1 MNVERNSDPEGRAAR
16 HAALGD
22 PSRLRIVD
30 LLTLGDLSPSEIRA
44 SLGLPSNL
52 VAHHLNVL
60 ESVGMVERSRSEA
73 DRRRSYVRLTEAALT
88 GLTPGRTE
96 RARRVVFVCTANS
109 ARSQLA
115 AALWATHSSIPAASG
130 GTHPADRIAPGA
142 VATAERHALT
152 LPAGAPQRL
161 DAVLT
166 GSDFVITVCDTAHE
180 EIGVTGDLHW
190 SIPDPVRAGTDD
202 AFDSA
207 YIELERRIS
216 ELAPRLTDH

>member
-1 MNVERNSDPEGRAAR
+1 MEDRAAR

-44 SLGLPSNL
+44 TLGLPSNL

-73 DRRRSYVRLTEAALT
+73 DRRRSYVRLTEAALAD
-88 GLTPGRTE
+88 LAPGRTE
-96 RARRVVFVCTANS
+96 RAQRVVFVCTANS

-115 AALWATHSSIPAASG
+115 AALWATHSTIPAASG
-130 GTHPADRIAPGA
+130 GTHPAERIAPGA

-152 LPAGAPQRL
+152 LSAGSPQAL
-161 DAVLT
+161 DSVLT
-166 GSDFVITVCDTAHE
+166 DSDFVITVCDTAHE
-180 EIGVTGDLHW
+180 EIGVAGNLHW
-190 SIPDPVRAGTDD
+190 SIPDPVRTGTTD

-207 YIELERRIS
+207 YDELERRIT
-216 ELAPRLTDH
+216 ELAPRLTTP